1 MTALSCDLITA
12 FFSREVNTSLV
23 VIVKFMMV
31 CGNMEVESAPETFM
45 DDLYDSK
52 EEKVRNIQNN
62 KFQTQ
67 ILFTIIQVRSAVA
80 TLKNSVIGS
89 QRQKNNIVEHGVIAR
104 LIHLLVDPEMNSK
117 IKTDVVYI
125 LGSIING
132 SETNL
137 KSLNEADLAN
147 ILLQVSIGHS
157 LNNITCN
164 L

>member
-1 MTALSCDLITA
+1 
-12 FFSREVNTSLV
+12 
-23 VIVKFMMV
+23 
-31 CGNMEVESAPETFM
+31 
-45 DDLYDSK
+45 
-52 EEKVRNIQNN
+52 
-62 KFQTQ
+62 
-67 ILFTIIQVRSAVA
+67 
-80 TLKNSVIGS
+80 
-89 QRQKNNIVEHGVIAR
+89 
-104 LIHLLVDPEMNSK
+104 MNSK

-147 ILLQVSIGHS
+147 ILLQVSIDHY

>member
-1 MTALSCDLITA
+1 M
-12 FFSREVNTSLV
+12 NH
-23 VIVKFMMV
+23 
-31 CGNMEVESAPETFM
+31 
-45 DDLYDSK
+45 
-52 EEKVRNIQNN
+52 
-62 KFQTQ
+62 
-67 ILFTIIQVRSAVA
+67 QVRSAVA

-132 SETNL
+132 SESNL

-147 ILLQVSIGHS
+147 ILLQVG
-157 LNNITCN
+157 ITSHN
-164 L
+164 KLA

>member
-1 MTALSCDLITA
+1 M
-12 FFSREVNTSLV
+12 
-23 VIVKFMMV
+23 
-31 CGNMEVESAPETFM
+31 
-45 DDLYDSK
+45 
-52 EEKVRNIQNN
+52 
-62 KFQTQ
+62 
-67 ILFTIIQVRSAVA
+67 A

-104 LIHLLVDPEMNSK
+104 LIHLLVDPDMNSK

-147 ILLQVSIGHS
+147 ILLQVSPGLS
-157 LNNITCN
+157 LTNSCSTFQCLSGSLVSRWQVDVSLSLVSPVHVQIPDSAV
-164 L
+164 

>member
-1 MTALSCDLITA
+1 M
-12 FFSREVNTSLV
+12 
-23 VIVKFMMV
+23 
-31 CGNMEVESAPETFM
+31 
-45 DDLYDSK
+45 
-52 EEKVRNIQNN
+52 
-62 KFQTQ
+62 
-67 ILFTIIQVRSAVA
+67 LFTIHQVRSAVA

-104 LIHLLVDPEMNSK
+104 LIHLLVDPDMNSK

-147 ILLQVSIGHS
+147 ILLQVSPGHS
-157 LNNITCN
+157 LNNLMCN
-164 L
+164 LCLAGSLVSGWQVDVSLSLVSPVDVQIPDPAV